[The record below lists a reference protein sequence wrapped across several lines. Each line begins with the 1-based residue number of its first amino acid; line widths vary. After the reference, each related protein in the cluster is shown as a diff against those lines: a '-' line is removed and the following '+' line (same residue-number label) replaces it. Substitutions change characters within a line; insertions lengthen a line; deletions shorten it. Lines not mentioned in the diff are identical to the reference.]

1 VAAEFAAV
9 VLAGGRARRLGGVD
23 KILLPI
29 EGRTLLDRT
38 LDALADADP
47 VVVVGPRR
55 TTARQVEWT
64 LEAPPDGG
72 PLAGVH
78 AGLLALPTTTPLVAV
93 LAGDHPHL
101 TSATTRRL
109 LAALRAT
116 PEAPGAVL
124 ADDDGKPQW
133 LVGMWRTAA
142 VRDAMPAEV
151 RNGSIRSVFA
161 PLAPLHVSATGAEV
175 SDVDTPEDLNRARAS
190 KGCPSRRL

>member
-23 KILLPI
+23 KVLLPI

-38 LDALADADP
+38 LDAVVDADP
-47 VVVVGPRR
+47 VVVVGPPR

-64 LEAPPDGG
+64 LEVPPDGG

-78 AGLLALPTTTPLVAV
+78 AGLLALPPTTPLVAV

-101 TSATTRRL
+101 TPATTRRL
-109 LAALRAT
+109 LAALRAA
-116 PEAPGAVL
+116 PEATGAVL

-133 LVGMWRTAA
+133 LVGMWRAA
-142 VRDAMPAEV
+142 HLREAMPAEV

-161 PLAPLHVSATGAEV
+161 PLAPLRVPATAAET
-175 SDVDTPEDLNRARAS
+175 SDIDTPEDLNQARAP
-190 KGCPSRRL
+190 KE